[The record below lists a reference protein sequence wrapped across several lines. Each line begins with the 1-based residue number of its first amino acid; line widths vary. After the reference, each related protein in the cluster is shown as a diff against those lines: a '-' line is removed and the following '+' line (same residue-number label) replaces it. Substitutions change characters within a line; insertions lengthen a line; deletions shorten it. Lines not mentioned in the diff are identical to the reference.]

1 MHPSGAEKLSA
12 LRKKIERIQEGSL
25 TDAPEVPVALGVA
38 AVDGALPW
46 GGLKRGGL
54 HEIGG
59 TGGAGF
65 GFLAA
70 LLKRAAGE
78 RGRILWCQHGR
89 WLRETGLPYGP
100 GLAAFGLAAGQFLF
114 VRAEKDADALWA
126 MEEGLRMGGLAAVVG
141 DGVAADFTATRRLQL
156 AAETTATPAFMLSP
170 GGSGAEPRRGGM
182 SAEPLSAALTRW
194 RVRPRPGGAMRWQLE
209 LRRCRGGAPGNW
221 DIEWDEQALRF
232 RLAEALGG
240 RAAAG

>member
-1 MHPSGAEKLSA
+1 MHPSGLEKLSA

-25 TDAPEVPVALGVA
+25 TNAPEIPVTLGAVA
-38 AVDGALPW
+38 IDGALPW

-59 TGGAGF
+59 IGSAGF
-65 GFLAA
+65 GFHAA
-70 LLKRAAGE
+70 VLRRAAGD

-100 GLAAFGLAAGQFLF
+100 GLAAFGLSSRQFLF
-114 VRAEKDADALWA
+114 VHAEKDKDVLWA

-156 AAETTATPAFMLSP
+156 AAETTATPAFMLLP
-170 GGSGAEPRRGGM
+170 PRAHRNT
-182 SAEPLSAALTRW
+182 EPLSAALTRW
-194 RVRPRPGGAMRWQLE
+194 RVHPRPGGAMRWQLE

-221 DIEWDEQALRF
+221 DVEWDEQALRF

>member
-1 MHPSGAEKLSA
+1 MHPSGLDKLSA

-25 TDAPEVPVALGVA
+25 TGAPEVPVTLGAVA
-38 AVDGALPW
+38 IDGTLPW

-59 TGGAGF
+59 IGSAGF
-65 GFLAA
+65 GFHAA
-70 LLKRAAGE
+70 VLGRAAGDK
-78 RGRILWCQHGR
+78 GRILWCQHGR

-100 GLAAFGLAAGQFLF
+100 GFAAFGLSMRQFLF
-114 VRAEKDADALWA
+114 VRAEKDKDVLWA
-126 MEEGLRMGGLAAVVG
+126 MEEGLRMGGLSAVVG

-156 AAETTATPAFMLSP
+156 AAETTATPAFILLP
-170 GGSGAEPRRGGM
+170 PRADRNT
-182 SAEPLSAALTRW
+182 EPLSAALTRW
-194 RVRPRPGGAMRWQLE
+194 RVHARSGGAMRWQLE

-221 DIEWDEQALRF
+221 DVEWDEQALRF